1 MTSLYSSP
9 EAKREILD
17 LYDQKLEELNISW
30 ESMEVDTSFGHAHV
44 IATGPQDAPP
54 IILVH
59 GSNGCAPIA
68 LETYPNLSEK
78 FRVYAVD
85 VPAQP
90 NKSSETRPSMKDESY
105 GIWMNEVIRA
115 LNIEKVTMVGFS
127 FGGLV
132 ILKTLEQ
139 DVSKVKEVHL
149 AAPAYIANGNPLL
162 ALFQMFIP
170 MRKYMRTHNMKYVHK
185 FLSRLF
191 SEEDEFALNYLPK
204 VFRHLSMDFS
214 PVPVIRSQ
222 NANRITTPIHL
233 YGAGN
238 DLLFPGKKIINRAR
252 KIFPSLAES
261 RLFDNS
267 KHVLSRTD
275 NDLIEKTI
283 INNSSSSDQRA

>member
-59 GSNGCAPIA
+59 GSNGCARIA

-204 VFRHLSMDFS
+204 VFRHFSMDFS